1 MINSITVK
9 LNISQKYYIAK
20 EFREPK
26 VAKIFNLLGDE
37 SAIDDLRLEPLESL
51 NGDGV

>member
-9 LNISQKYYIAK
+9 LNISQNYIAK

-37 SAIDDLRLEPLESL
+37 RAIDDLRLEPLESL